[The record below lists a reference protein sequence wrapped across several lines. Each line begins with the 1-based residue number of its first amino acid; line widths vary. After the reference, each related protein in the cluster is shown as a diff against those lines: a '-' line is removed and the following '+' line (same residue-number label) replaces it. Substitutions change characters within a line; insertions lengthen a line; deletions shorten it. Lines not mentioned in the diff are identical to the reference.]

1 MEEQMSEEQMGFR
14 KQYGTADNIHIVR
27 QVIEKSR
34 EYKLPLFLCAVDL
47 AKAFDSVEHCSIW
60 TSLEE
65 IGAHPQ
71 LVKVLQNIYTSAVST
86 IEVNGTKIEVDI
98 KRGVRQGDVI
108 SPRLF
113 TLVLD
118 LALRKVDWSSAGLRV
133 NGQRLTHTMFAD
145 DCLLFAPNKK
155 TLRRMMAEFS
165 DACSEVGLTINPK
178 KSEYLNNQND
188 HTALKFRGSQLH
200 PRSEVKYLGVTLSV
214 DGDWS
219 NEMKRRISS
228 GWAGFNAYRSILKA
242 KSFPMSMKRKI
253 FNSVILPRLL
263 YGCESWAV
271 SKSSMNQLRVV
282 QRKMER
288 AMLNVH
294 LQDRLS
300 STVIRGITRLKDVAE
315 EAASLKFNFAYR
327 LAHMSS
333 ERWSLVVSEWRPFN
347 RKRVRGRPSVR
358 WRDDLV
364 EAVRSYNRTVRRG
377 RVRPPNVRGEE
388 IFRVCR
394 DKHIWRAVK
403 EHHFETI

>member
-1 MEEQMSEEQMGFR
+1 M
-14 KQYGTADNIHIVR
+14 KI
-27 QVIEKSR
+27 
-34 EYKLPLFLCAVDL
+34 
-47 AKAFDSVEHCSIW
+47 
-60 TSLEE
+60 
-65 IGAHPQ
+65 
-71 LVKVLQNIYTSAVST
+71 
-86 IEVNGTKIEVDI
+86 NGTKIEVDI

-118 LALRKVDWSSAGLRV
+118 PALRKIDWSSVGLRV
-133 NGQRLTHTMFAD
+133 NGQRLTHIMFAD

-165 DACSEVGLTINPK
+165 DACSEVGLNINPK

-188 HTALKFRGSQLH
+188 NTPLKFRGSELH
-200 PRSEVKYLGVTLSV
+200 PKSDVKYLGVTISI

-219 NEMKRRISS
+219 KEIRRRISS
-228 GWAGFNAYRSILKA
+228 GWAGFNTYRSILKA
-242 KSFPMSMKRKI
+242 KSFPMRMKRKL

-300 STVIRGITRLKDVAE
+300 STVISGITRLKDVAE
-315 EAASLKFNFAYR
+315 EAASLKYNFAYR
-327 LAHMSS
+327 LAHMSPK
-333 ERWSLVVSEWRPFN
+333 RWSLAVSEWRPFN
-347 RKRVRGRPSVR
+347 RKRVRGRPLVR

-377 RVRPPNVRGEE
+377 RVRPPNIRGEE

-394 DKHIWRAVK
+394 DEYIWRAVQ